1 MNGYRYKYE
10 NLIFAKFYQNQCYMT
25 FNRLNNIVGWIVCL
39 IACTVYVL
47 TMEPTGSFWD
57 CGEFV
62 SSAYKLQIPHPP
74 GAPLFTLLGRFFI
87 VLFGDDPM
95 SAARGVNF
103 MSAIASGFTILFLF
117 WTITHFARKIVQKS
131 GIELTGQQLF
141 SIMGAG
147 VIGALAYT
155 FSDSFWFS
163 AVEGEVY
170 ALSSLFTAIVF
181 WAILKWEHEVDQE
194 SKTDGHKFSRADRW
208 IVFIFFMM
216 GLSIGVH
223 LLNLLTIPAIIMVY
237 YFKRYKVTRWGAM
250 WAFVTGVAIVGIV
263 QVAIIQ
269 WSIKGAGAFDI
280 FFVNNIGTPF
290 FVGFAIYFVLL
301 VGLLILGLRFTDA
314 QIKKFTGFGIWLF
327 LILLL
332 FCFPFINSGTT
343 GIGLILLFGLIIGA
357 CYFFKHKISSFLRI
371 GVLSTLFVVIGYSTY
386 FTTLIRSSAN
396 PSVDMYNVDNPVSLA
411 GYLSREQYGDWPIL
425 YGPDFTYRSPGS
437 ESGDLFIKG
446 KDKYKVAGK
455 LRKQDWGG
463 RLSDGE
469 IEEILKNHP
478 DWDADKIKPHIFPR
492 MWDNG
497 NERNQEY
504 VYRTFGGMD
513 GGEQPNFGNNIT
525 YFVKYQLFWMYGRYF
540 MWNFAGK
547 QNDLQGFGNSRDGNW
562 ASGINFV
569 DKLFDISTP
578 DILPATAGK
587 NNKANNKLYFLPL
600 IFGLLG
606 FFYQLQKNRRDF
618 LVNFLLFVC
627 TGFAIVIYL
636 NQAGQQPRERDYAY
650 VGSFYA
656 FAVWIGLGG
665 LWLKELLERWIKGS
679 VANYAAIGISLLAV
693 PVLMASQE
701 WDDHDR
707 GKKTLAYDLGKNYL
721 ESCEKDAI
729 VISFGDNDTYPLW
742 YTQEV
747 AGNRRDLRVMNYS
760 LLGTD
765 WYINQLRYKVN
776 ESAPTDVLFT
786 PEQIEG
792 NTRDYVFGAPY
803 LSKYNIPNNPVS
815 LFDQKKY
822 YDLYTILKDVTASD
836 DNKYRVGVSGD
847 EFINTFPVSK
857 VSVPV
862 DKNLVLKTM
871 QFNPGDSIVDEL
883 KIDIKKSFIQ
893 KNDLAILAI
902 IAANKWK
909 RPIYFTS
916 TQELE
921 ELGLEKY
928 TRMEGMSYR
937 LVPVESTTQQGGIEQ
952 DISYKNIMEKFSYGN
967 ANKPGVFFDEEN
979 RRHLNSIRAAH
990 AFLGL
995 SLSGLNKKDSA
1006 RKILQRYDQM
1016 VDSNNVPYGMTSNRG
1031 NQHNRISMT
1040 FLLATYQSG
1049 DLGLAKKVNASL
1061 KSDLEQQMK
1070 YYRSLGEE
1078 NLSNEK
1084 LGMEAMQIASQR
1096 GGATS
1101 LSPKQEGFAQDIASS
1116 YQFLMQ
1122 LEEWEKQFKSGG
1134 GGAAVE
1140 NGGKEVPRPDSGLKI
1155 PDTTKK

>member
-1 MNGYRYKYE
+1 MN
-10 NLIFAKFYQNQCYMT
+10 

-47 TMEPTGSFWD
+47 TMEATGSFWD

-87 VLFGDDPM
+87 VLFGDDAM
-95 SAARGVNF
+95 TAARGVNF

-117 WTITHFARKIVQKS
+117 WTITHFARKIVRKNGQ
-131 GIELTGQQLF
+131 ELTNQQLF
-141 SIMGAG
+141 SIMAAG
-147 VIGALAYT
+147 VVGALAYT

-170 ALSSLFTAIVF
+170 ALSSLFTALVF

-223 LLNLLTIPAIIMVY
+223 LLNLLTIPSIVMVY
-237 YFKRYKVTRWGAM
+237 YFKRYKVSRWGAM
-250 WAFVTGVAIVGIV
+250 WAFVAGCLITGIV

-280 FFVNNIGTPF
+280 FFVNSIGMPF
-290 FVGFAIYFVLL
+290 FVGFAIYFILL
-301 VGLLILGLRFTDA
+301 FGLLILGLRFSDA
-314 QIKKFTGFGIWLF
+314 QIKKFSGFGVWLF

-332 FCFPFINSGTT
+332 FCFPFIKSGLT
-343 GIGLILLFGLIIGA
+343 GVGLVLILGVVVGI
-357 CYFFKHKISSFLRI
+357 CYYYKDKISSFLRI
-371 GVLSTLFVVIGYSTY
+371 GVLSALFVIIGYSTY

-396 PSVDMYNVDNPVSLA
+396 PSVDMYNVDNPVSLV
-411 GYLSREQYGDWPIL
+411 GYLSRDQYGDWPII
-425 YGPDFTYRSPGS
+425 YGPNFTYRAPGI
-437 ESGDLFIKG
+437 EEGDNYVKST
-446 KDKYKVAGK
+446 DKYKVVGK
-455 LRKQDWGG
+455 LRKQDWGA
-463 RLSDGE
+463 RPSDGE
-469 IEEILKNHP
+469 IEQILKQHP
-478 DWDADKIKPHIFPR
+478 DWDADKIRPQIFPR

-513 GGEQPNFGNNIT
+513 GSQQPTFANNII
-525 YFVKYQLFWMYGRYF
+525 YFIKYQVFWMYGRYF

-562 ASGINFV
+562 ASGINFI
-569 DKLFDISTP
+569 DKAFDISTP
-578 DILPATAGK
+578 DILPSTAGK
-587 NNKANNKLYFLPL
+587 DNKANNKLFFLPL
-600 IFGLLG
+600 IFGVLG
-606 FFYQLQKNRRDF
+606 LFYHFQKNRRDF
-618 LVNFLLFVC
+618 LVNFLLFFF

-656 FAVWIGLGG
+656 FAVWIGLGV
-665 LWLKELLERWIKGS
+665 LWLKELLERWIKGGF
-679 VANYAAIGISLLAV
+679 ANYAALGISLLAV

-707 GKKTLAYDLGKNYL
+707 SRKTLAYDLGKDYL
-721 ESCEKDAI
+721 ESCEKNAI

-776 ESAPTDVLFT
+776 ESAPADVIFT

-792 NTRDYVFGAPY
+792 SKRDYVFGAPY
-803 LSKYNIPNNPVS
+803 LSRYNIPNNPAS
-815 LFDQKKY
+815 LFDQNKY
-822 YDLYTILKDVTASD
+822 HDLYTILKTVTASD
-836 DNKYRVGVSGD
+836 DPRYVVGVD
-847 EFINTFPVSK
+847 EGESLSTFPVTK

-862 DKNLVLKTM
+862 DKELVAKTM
-871 QFNPGDSIVDEL
+871 QFNPGDSIVSEL
-883 KIDIKKSFIQ
+883 KLDIKKSFIQ
-893 KNDLAILAI
+893 KNDLAILAL
-902 IAANKWK
+902 IAANKWQ

-937 LVPVESTTQQGGIEQ
+937 LVPVESSSQQGGIER
-952 DISYKNIMEKFSYGN
+952 DISYKNIMEKFGYGN
-967 ANKPGVFFDEEN
+967 ANKPGIFYDEEN
-979 RRHLNSIRAAH
+979 RRHINSIRAAH

-995 SLSGLNKKDSA
+995 SLADASKLDSA

-1016 VDSNNVPYGMTSNRG
+1016 VDITNVPYGMTSNRG
-1031 NQHNRISMT
+1031 NQHNRISFPVLSRFST
-1040 FLLATYQSG
+1040 I
-1049 DLGLAKKVNASL
+1049 GL
-1061 KSDLEQQMK
+1061 
-1070 YYRSLGEE
+1070 
-1078 NLSNEK
+1078 
-1084 LGMEAMQIASQR
+1084 
-1096 GGATS
+1096 
-1101 LSPKQEGFAQDIASS
+1101 PF
-1116 YQFLMQ
+1116 
-1122 LEEWEKQFKSGG
+1122 
-1134 GGAAVE
+1134 
-1140 NGGKEVPRPDSGLKI
+1140 
-1155 PDTTKK
+1155 